1 MSKVSNDQS
10 TLLKERA
17 NFHQETQG
25 ENQLQQQQK
34 KQWSHDDFQ
43 RLNYISKGQF
53 GMVWK
58 MKELKSEKIVA
69 VKQIN
74 KEDVIKQNMY
84 TNLKREIEIQ
94 SHLMHKHIIECY
106 GYYTTDLKVF
116 IILEYAQKGSLSDLI
131 KLKQLNFLSE
141 QQIAKIIYQLATAL
155 SYLRERKVLHRD
167 IKLENILIDY
177 NGDVKLGDFGCSVI
191 DFYQKGRS
199 TFCGT
204 VDYLSPEILSIKQQ
218 GVEADVWALGVVFY
232 ELLYQAPPFQGED
245 KLQKMNNIYDQKWS
259 FLDNQRQISNQ
270 AKNLLLQLLNPDK
283 EKRFK
288 PHQIIESEYIKK
300 YYDPSVQII

>member
-1 MSKVSNDQS
+1 MSKNSNDQS
-10 TLLKERA
+10 NLIKERA
-17 NFHQETQG
+17 NFHQETQS
-25 ENQLQQQQK
+25 ENKLQQQQK
-34 KQWSHDDFQ
+34 KQWAHDDFQ

-58 MKELKSEKIVA
+58 MKELKSDKIVA

-155 SYLRERKVLHRD
+155 GYLRERKVLHRD

-191 DFYQKGRS
+191 DFHQNGRS

-283 EKRFK
+283 DKRIK
-288 PHQIIESEYIKK
+288 PNQIIESEYIKK
-300 YYDPSVQII
+300 NYDPSVQII